1 MPAALRLASKLPHA
15 TTLAHMA
22 LTIGF
27 VFDDTLDALDGVQQH
42 IITIGTELARRGHD
56 VHYLVGE
63 THHSPVPQTV
73 SLARN
78 VMVSFNG
85 NRMRIPLPVRK
96 REIRAALA
104 HNNYDILH
112 IQAPYSPLFGGR
124 VLECAPQ
131 STGVVATYHIA
142 PIDRRARYGGRALGL
157 VNAHSHRRVDEVIA
171 VSQVAAQYAQ
181 FTSHTHGT
189 IIANPVNVEKFA
201 TAAHRAT
208 RDAAH
213 PHIVFLGRLVPRK
226 GAQLLL
232 DALDYGERHGMFP
245 MPGLHVTIAGDGPLM
260 DDCVQRAARLRT
272 PVQFVGTV
280 DEGKADLLASADVAV
295 FPAIGGETFG
305 IVLPETIASGA
316 GVTLAGDNPG
326 YRWTMRGDEDALFSV
341 GPDHARVLAE
351 RIERA
356 LTDAPWAR
364 RLHARE
370 EALLDRYNVQAV
382 TDEVEQVYARAIADR
397 RARA

>member
-1 MPAALRLASKLPHA
+1 
-15 TTLAHMA
+15 MA

-42 IITIGTELARRGHD
+42 ITTIGTELARRGHD

-96 REIRAALA
+96 REIRAVLA
-104 HNNYDILH
+104 RNTYDILH

-305 IVLPETIASGA
+305 IVLPEAIASGA

>member
-1 MPAALRLASKLPHA
+1 
-15 TTLAHMA
+15 MA

-181 FTSHTHGT
+181 FTAHTHGT

-305 IVLPETIASGA
+305 IVLPEAIASGA

>member
-1 MPAALRLASKLPHA
+1 
-15 TTLAHMA
+15 MA

-104 HNNYDILH
+104 HNTYDILH

-305 IVLPETIASGA
+305 IVLPEAIASGA

>member
-1 MPAALRLASKLPHA
+1 
-15 TTLAHMA
+15 MA

-42 IITIGTELARRGHD
+42 IITIGTELVRRGHD

-181 FTSHTHGT
+181 FTAHTHGT

-226 GAQLLL
+226 GAQLLI

-305 IVLPETIASGA
+305 IVLPEAIASGA

-351 RIERA
+351 RITRA

>member
-1 MPAALRLASKLPHA
+1 
-15 TTLAHMA
+15 MA

-42 IITIGTELARRGHD
+42 IITIGTELVRRGHD

-85 NRMRIPLPVRK
+85 NRMRIPLPVCK

-142 PIDRRARYGGRALGL
+142 PIDRRACYGGRALGL

-181 FTSHTHGT
+181 FTAHTHGT

-305 IVLPETIASGA
+305 IVLP
-316 GVTLAGDNPG
+316 
-326 YRWTMRGDEDALFSV
+326 
-341 GPDHARVLAE
+341 
-351 RIERA
+351 
-356 LTDAPWAR
+356 
-364 RLHARE
+364 
-370 EALLDRYNVQAV
+370 
-382 TDEVEQVYARAIADR
+382 
-397 RARA
+397 

>member
-1 MPAALRLASKLPHA
+1 
-15 TTLAHMA
+15 MA

-42 IITIGTELARRGHD
+42 ITTIGTELARRGHD

-96 REIRAALA
+96 REIRAVLA
-104 HNNYDILH
+104 RNDYDILH

-124 VLECAPQ
+124 VLKCAPQ

-181 FTSHTHGT
+181 FTAHTHGT

-305 IVLPETIASGA
+305 IVLPEAIASGA

-351 RIERA
+351 RITRA

-364 RLHARE
+364 QLHARE

>member
-1 MPAALRLASKLPHA
+1 
-15 TTLAHMA
+15 MA

-171 VSQVAAQYAQ
+171 VSQVAARYAQ

-189 IIANPVNVEKFA
+189 IIANPVNIEKFA

-305 IVLPETIASGA
+305 IVLPEAIASGA

>member
-1 MPAALRLASKLPHA
+1 
-15 TTLAHMA
+15 MA

-42 IITIGTELARRGHD
+42 IITIGTELVRRGHD

-63 THHSPVPQTV
+63 THHPPVPQTV

-181 FTSHTHGT
+181 FTAHAHGT

-245 MPGLHVTIAGDGPLM
+245 MPGLHVTIAGEGPLM
-260 DDCVQRAARLRT
+260 TDCVQRAARLRT

-305 IVLPETIASGA
+305 IVLPEAIASGA

>member
-1 MPAALRLASKLPHA
+1 
-15 TTLAHMA
+15 MA

-85 NRMRIPLPVRK
+85 NRMRIPLPVCK

-157 VNAHSHRRVDEVIA
+157 INAHSHRRVDEVIA

-181 FTSHTHGT
+181 FTAHTHGT

-201 TAAHRAT
+201 KAAHRAT

-280 DEGKADLLASADVAV
+280 DEGKTDLLASADVAV

-305 IVLPETIASGA
+305 IVLPEAIASGA

-351 RIERA
+351 RITRA

>member
-1 MPAALRLASKLPHA
+1 
-15 TTLAHMA
+15 MA

-63 THHSPVPQTV
+63 THHSSVPQTV

-96 REIRAALA
+96 RDIRAVLA
-104 HNNYDILH
+104 RNTYDILH

-305 IVLPETIASGA
+305 IVLPEAIASGA

>member
-1 MPAALRLASKLPHA
+1 
-15 TTLAHMA
+15 MA

-42 IITIGTELARRGHD
+42 IITIGTELVRRGHD

-181 FTSHTHGT
+181 FTAHTHGT

-245 MPGLHVTIAGDGPLM
+245 MPGLHVTIAGEGPLM

-305 IVLPETIASGA
+305 IVLPEAIASGA

-341 GPDHARVLAE
+341 GPDHARVLAG
-351 RIERA
+351 RITRA

>member
-1 MPAALRLASKLPHA
+1 
-15 TTLAHMA
+15 MA

-42 IITIGTELARRGHD
+42 IITIGTELVRRGHD

-208 RDAAH
+208 RDAAY

-245 MPGLHVTIAGDGPLM
+245 MPGLHVTIAGEGPLM

-305 IVLPETIASGA
+305 IVLPEAIASGA

-351 RIERA
+351 RITRA

>member
-1 MPAALRLASKLPHA
+1 
-15 TTLAHMA
+15 MA

-42 IITIGTELARRGHD
+42 IITIGTELVRRGHD

-181 FTSHTHGT
+181 FTAHTHGT

-232 DALDYGERHGMFP
+232 DALDYGERHGIFP
-245 MPGLHVTIAGDGPLM
+245 MPGLHVTIAGEGPLM

-305 IVLPETIASGA
+305 IVLPEAIASGA

-351 RIERA
+351 RITRA

>member
-1 MPAALRLASKLPHA
+1 
-15 TTLAHMA
+15 MA

-96 REIRAALA
+96 REIRAVLA
-104 HNNYDILH
+104 RNTYDILH

-305 IVLPETIASGA
+305 IVLPEAIASGA

>member
-1 MPAALRLASKLPHA
+1 
-15 TTLAHMA
+15 MA

-272 PVQFVGTV
+272 PVEFVGTV
-280 DEGKADLLASADVAV
+280 DEGKAALLASADVAV

-305 IVLPETIASGA
+305 IVLPEAIASGA

>member
-1 MPAALRLASKLPHA
+1 
-15 TTLAHMA
+15 MA

-42 IITIGTELARRGHD
+42 IITIGTELVRRGHD

-181 FTSHTHGT
+181 FTAHTHGT

-201 TAAHRAT
+201 TAAHRST

-305 IVLPETIASGA
+305 IVLPEAIASGA

-351 RIERA
+351 RITRA

>member
-1 MPAALRLASKLPHA
+1 
-15 TTLAHMA
+15 MA

-42 IITIGTELARRGHD
+42 IITIGTELVRRGHD

-181 FTSHTHGT
+181 FTAHTHGT

-232 DALDYGERHGMFP
+232 EALDYGERHGMFP

-305 IVLPETIASGA
+305 IVLPEAIASGA

-351 RIERA
+351 RITRA

>member
-1 MPAALRLASKLPHA
+1 
-15 TTLAHMA
+15 MA

-305 IVLPETIASGA
+305 IVLPEAIASGA

-341 GPDHARVLAE
+341 EPDHARVLAE

>member
-1 MPAALRLASKLPHA
+1 
-15 TTLAHMA
+15 MA

-42 IITIGTELARRGHD
+42 IITIGTELVRRGHD

-63 THHSPVPQTV
+63 THHPPVPQTV

-181 FTSHTHGT
+181 FTAHAHGT

-245 MPGLHVTIAGDGPLM
+245 MPGLHVTIAGEGPLM

-305 IVLPETIASGA
+305 IVLPEAIASGA

>member
-1 MPAALRLASKLPHA
+1 
-15 TTLAHMA
+15 MA

-85 NRMRIPLPVRK
+85 NRMRIPLPVCK

-181 FTSHTHGT
+181 FTAHTHGT

-280 DEGKADLLASADVAV
+280 DEGKTDLLASADVAV

-305 IVLPETIASGA
+305 IVLPEAIASGA

-351 RIERA
+351 RITRA

>member
-1 MPAALRLASKLPHA
+1 
-15 TTLAHMA
+15 MA

-42 IITIGTELARRGHD
+42 IITIGTELVRRGHD

-181 FTSHTHGT
+181 FTAHTHGT

-208 RDAAH
+208 RDAAY

-245 MPGLHVTIAGDGPLM
+245 MPGLHVTIAGEGPLM

-272 PVQFVGTV
+272 PVQFIGTV

-305 IVLPETIASGA
+305 IVLPEAIASGA

-351 RIERA
+351 RIARA

>member
-1 MPAALRLASKLPHA
+1 
-15 TTLAHMA
+15 MA
-22 LTIGF
+22 LTIGI

-272 PVQFVGTV
+272 PVEFVGTV
-280 DEGKADLLASADVAV
+280 DEGKAALLASADVAV

-305 IVLPETIASGA
+305 IVLPEAIASGA

>member
-1 MPAALRLASKLPHA
+1 
-15 TTLAHMA
+15 MA

-42 IITIGTELARRGHD
+42 IITIGTELVRRGHD

-73 SLARN
+73 SLAHN

-96 REIRAALA
+96 REIRAALT

-181 FTSHTHGT
+181 FTAHAHGT

-245 MPGLHVTIAGDGPLM
+245 MPGLHVTIAGEGPLM
-260 DDCVQRAARLRT
+260 DDCVQHAARLRT

-305 IVLPETIASGA
+305 IVLPEAIASGA

-351 RIERA
+351 RITRA

>member
-1 MPAALRLASKLPHA
+1 
-15 TTLAHMA
+15 MA

-85 NRMRIPLPVRK
+85 NRMRIPLPVCK

-157 VNAHSHRRVDEVIA
+157 INAHSHRRVDEVIA

-181 FTSHTHGT
+181 FTAHTHGT

-280 DEGKADLLASADVAV
+280 DEGKTDLLASADVAV

-305 IVLPETIASGA
+305 IVLPEAIASGA

-341 GPDHARVLAE
+341 GPDHARVLAK
-351 RIERA
+351 RITRA

>member
-1 MPAALRLASKLPHA
+1 
-15 TTLAHMA
+15 MA

-104 HNNYDILH
+104 HNTYDILH

-305 IVLPETIASGA
+305 IVLPEAIASGA

-370 EALLDRYNVQAV
+370 AALLDRYNVQAV

>member
-1 MPAALRLASKLPHA
+1 
-15 TTLAHMA
+15 MA

-189 IIANPVNVEKFA
+189 IIANPVDVGKFA
-201 TAAHRAT
+201 AAARSAT

-272 PVQFVGTV
+272 PVQVVGTV

-305 IVLPETIASGA
+305 IVLPEAIASGA

>member
-1 MPAALRLASKLPHA
+1 
-15 TTLAHMA
+15 MA

-305 IVLPETIASGA
+305 IVLPEAIASGA

>member
-1 MPAALRLASKLPHA
+1 
-15 TTLAHMA
+15 MA

-305 IVLPETIASGA
+305 IVLPEAIASGA

-351 RIERA
+351 RIARA

>member
-1 MPAALRLASKLPHA
+1 
-15 TTLAHMA
+15 MA

-42 IITIGTELARRGHD
+42 IITIGTELVRRGHD

-181 FTSHTHGT
+181 FTAHTHGT

-305 IVLPETIASGA
+305 IVLPEALASGA

-351 RIERA
+351 RITRA

>member
-1 MPAALRLASKLPHA
+1 
-15 TTLAHMA
+15 MA

-42 IITIGTELARRGHD
+42 IITIGTELVRRGHD

-181 FTSHTHGT
+181 FTAHTHGT

-245 MPGLHVTIAGDGPLM
+245 MPGLHVTIAGEGPLM

-280 DEGKADLLASADVAV
+280 DESKADLLASADVAV

-305 IVLPETIASGA
+305 IVLPEAIASGA

-351 RIERA
+351 RITRA

>member
-1 MPAALRLASKLPHA
+1 MCIRDS
-15 TTLAHMA
+15 
-22 LTIGF
+22 
-27 VFDDTLDALDGVQQH
+27 
-42 IITIGTELARRGHD
+42 
-56 VHYLVGE
+56 YLVGE

-305 IVLPETIASGA
+305 IVLPEAIASGA

>member
-1 MPAALRLASKLPHA
+1 
-15 TTLAHMA
+15 MA

-42 IITIGTELARRGHD
+42 IITIGTELVRRGHD

-208 RDAAH
+208 RDAAY

-245 MPGLHVTIAGDGPLM
+245 MPGLHVTIAGEGPLM

-305 IVLPETIASGA
+305 IVLPEAIASGA

>member
-1 MPAALRLASKLPHA
+1 
-15 TTLAHMA
+15 MA

-42 IITIGTELARRGHD
+42 IITIGTELVRRGHD

-85 NRMRIPLPVRK
+85 NRMRIPLPVHK

-157 VNAHSHRRVDEVIA
+157 VNTHSHRRVDEVIA

-181 FTSHTHGT
+181 FTAHTHGT

-305 IVLPETIASGA
+305 IVLPEAIASGA

-351 RIERA
+351 RITRA

>member
-1 MPAALRLASKLPHA
+1 
-15 TTLAHMA
+15 MA

-42 IITIGTELARRGHD
+42 IITIGTELVRRGHD

-63 THHSPVPQTV
+63 THHPPVPQTV

-181 FTSHTHGT
+181 FTAHAHGT

-245 MPGLHVTIAGDGPLM
+245 MPGLHVTIAGEGPLM
-260 DDCVQRAARLRT
+260 ADCVQRAARLRT

-305 IVLPETIASGA
+305 IVLPEAIASGA

>member
-1 MPAALRLASKLPHA
+1 
-15 TTLAHMA
+15 MA

-42 IITIGTELARRGHD
+42 ITTIGTELARRGHD

-104 HNNYDILH
+104 HNDYDILH

-124 VLECAPQ
+124 VLKCAPQ

-181 FTSHTHGT
+181 FTAHTHGT

-305 IVLPETIASGA
+305 IVLPEAIASGA

-351 RIERA
+351 RITRA

>member
-1 MPAALRLASKLPHA
+1 
-15 TTLAHMA
+15 MA

-42 IITIGTELARRGHD
+42 IITIGTELVRRGHD

-181 FTSHTHGT
+181 FTAHTHGT

-213 PHIVFLGRLVPRK
+213 PHIVFLGRLVPGK

-305 IVLPETIASGA
+305 IVLPEAIASGA

-351 RIERA
+351 RITRA

>member
-1 MPAALRLASKLPHA
+1 
-15 TTLAHMA
+15 MA

-85 NRMRIPLPVRK
+85 NRMRIPLPVCK

-157 VNAHSHRRVDEVIA
+157 INAHSHRRVDEVIA

-181 FTSHTHGT
+181 FTAHTHGT

-232 DALDYGERHGMFP
+232 DARDYGERHGIFP

-280 DEGKADLLASADVAV
+280 DEGKTDLLASADVAV
-295 FPAIGGETFG
+295 FTAIGGETFG
-305 IVLPETIASGA
+305 IVLPEAIASGA

-351 RIERA
+351 RITRA

>member
-1 MPAALRLASKLPHA
+1 
-15 TTLAHMA
+15 MA

-85 NRMRIPLPVRK
+85 NRMRSPLPVCK

-157 VNAHSHRRVDEVIA
+157 INAHSHRRVDEVIA

-181 FTSHTHGT
+181 FTAHTHGT

-280 DEGKADLLASADVAV
+280 DEGKTDLLASADVAV

-305 IVLPETIASGA
+305 IVLPEAIASGA

-351 RIERA
+351 RITRA